1 MQTSIE
7 MLIDQLSKNII
18 PTNQADE
25 TDLARNGAFH
35 FAITLAKVFQQ
46 REKDLILSAFDSKFQ
61 GTAQEFYDACFNP
74 KGL

>member
-7 MLIDQLSKNII
+7 MLIDELTKNIV
-18 PTNQADE
+18 PTAEADE

-35 FAITLAKVFQQ
+35 VAINYARAFQQ
-46 REKDLILSAFDSKFQ
+46 REKDLILSAFDSKFN
-61 GTAQEFYDACFNP
+61 GTAQEFYNACFNT